1 MKTVQDW
8 VLDIRKEAMS
18 DITPDRAATL
28 LHTLSALLGS
38 VNEMWIEA
46 EMNYN
51 KEYQRLTV
59 KYEKISQARANA
71 KASQEYEDK
80 LKMEALVSV
89 VQELINSMK
98 YVIKNKLQEQR
109 EVSY

>member
-38 VNEMWIEA
+38 VNEM
-46 EMNYN
+46 
-51 KEYQRLTV
+51 YQRLTG

-71 KASQEYEDK
+71 KASDEYENK